1 MTGKPVLKEAK
12 GMKLTPDQWVAV
24 EKSLAFP
31 HGRVELLCDGT
42 TKVVAE
48 VRQTKPLRYEV
59 MVFVDGFWRG
69 EWLRAEP
76 SRNEHR
82 FLNLHQRAIYSAK
95 DLALAKKAFSA
106 KQCRQMAEK
115 KVSFYSPTFP
125 SGKAFRRRISST
137 CQDIRLVD
145 CTEVQLALLDAKR
158 KALQTDTEGRSRDG
172 SAADRDSILAPAL
185 GASPRSNLEPTQ

>member
-1 MTGKPVLKEAK
+1 MRTEPIKPAAMSPDQLTK
-12 GMKLTPDQWVAV
+12 GMKLTPDQWIAV

-59 MVFVDGFWRG
+59 VVFVDGYWRG

-76 SRNEHR
+76 GRNEHR
-82 FLNLHQRAIYSAK
+82 FLNLHQRAIYTAK
-95 DLALAKKAFSA
+95 QLAILKKAFGA
-106 KQCRQMAEK
+106 KQYRQMAEK

-125 SGKAFRRRISST
+125 TGKAFRRRICST

-145 CTEVQLALLDAKR
+145 CTEAQLAALEAKR
-158 KALQTDTEGRSRDG
+158 KALQDETEGFQSKEVRHD
-172 SAADRDSILAPAL
+172 
-185 GASPRSNLEPTQ
+185 PTS